1 MGGLLGP
8 NVNSKS
14 PSLSIPSFHFSLQLA
29 LPTASNP
36 FCSLPFCIP
45 LYVFFLSRQSPTL
58 SLFLRSRI
66 WLFCFLSAFVYFMFF
81 ETPFLPSC
89 RWLRPYN
96 LYLLFLYCCILSPLF
111 RTLGTLRYG
120 KEEFSLPRTHAHF
133 RCLSYGKE
141 EFSLP
146 RTHAHFPQ
154 AIFLPST
161 RQNGCCQKY
170 IDKNTEHAAKRSFWI
185 NYRAF

>member
-1 MGGLLGP
+1 MGWKGGVLELFLAWEGCYVLTWTLKVP
-8 NVNSKS
+8 LCQFLPFIF
-14 PSLSIPSFHFSLQLA
+14 PSSSRFQPR
-29 LPTASNP
+29 
-36 FCSLPFCIP
+36 SLPFCIP
-45 LYVFFLSRQSPTL
+45 LYVFFPSRQSPTL

-133 RCLSYGKE
+133 
-141 EFSLP
+141 
-146 RTHAHFPQ
+146 PQ